1 MAIPTAVEKVS
12 DTIWEIPTS
21 YKDGMRVPA
30 RIYATEKLMGEMD
43 EGVIDQATNV
53 ATLPGHFEIRLLH
66 AGRALGLGFPIGG
79 VAPLTQRRG
88 LFYSEASGLT

>member
-53 ATLPGHFEIRLLH
+53 ATLPGILKYAYCMPDGHW
-66 AGRALGLGFPIGG
+66 G
-79 VAPLTQRRG
+79 
-88 LFYSEASGLT
+88 